1 MANWQKPVRIGVAVF
16 LIAFGVVVYRSIRE
30 REPAPLPPRVERLDP
45 KAVMETTA
53 ATLLRERGEEREL
66 DMTWE
71 RLVSYEDGSTRYF
84 VATIVVRRPDGRIFT
99 IRAREAYAGANQV
112 QLELTGEVAL
122 EASDGFRLQT
132 DRATFDRTES
142 IARVPGAVAFQKGTM
157 SGSGLG
163 ATYDERN
170 DVLTLKGDA
179 HVMTVDGTGR
189 TTLDARAGS
198 ATLDRL
204 NDVLFLEAGVEVHRG
219 AEVITAGSAV
229 ASLSSDDSVVTRLE
243 LRGDGSV
250 TGGASGIESMA
261 ASAIDLDYSDDG
273 TRLERVVLNGSAGAT
288 LAGNGQA
295 AGRRIEGGSLDLH
308 LAEDGTLTT
317 LTGRERVRL
326 DLPASGDAPLR
337 SISADSLD
345 GSGEPGQGLRRARFR
360 GAVEFREG
368 RAGRG
373 SMREARADTLDLALD
388 GDVVGSARF
397 GGGVTFDDQDLH
409 ATAPE
414 ARYEPEAG
422 TLSLSGGQSQS
433 ARVTDDRIDVAAR
446 TIDVAVGNRDL
457 TARGTVR
464 TTLRGRA
471 AGAGKSRDTRLP
483 GLLQEGAAASINA
496 EELVYDGDAARAVY
510 SGATTLV
517 QGETAIRAD
526 RLSLDERRG
535 DLEAAG
541 SARSSLVLGGDRFEG
556 RADVIRYVE
565 ATRLLTYSM
574 TPAPPTSE
582 GGARAGSGRSGPAPR
597 PAPRA
602 QVNGPDGDLYGE
614 RIEVALGPDGN
625 DVDRLEAHTRV
636 TVILGTRTAI
646 GQRLVFHA
654 RDERYEVSGDGT
666 TPVSIRETS
675 STDRSCRETTGRTL
689 TFFKSTDRIVV
700 DGSQARRTET
710 GPCGPEPSR

>member
-1 MANWQKPVRIGVAVF
+1 MANWQKPVRFGVAVF
-16 LIAFGVVVYRSIRE
+16 LIAFGVIVYRSIRE
-30 REPAPLPPRVERLDP
+30 RDPAPPPPRVERLDP
-45 KAVMETTA
+45 KAVLETTA
-53 ATLLRERGEEREL
+53 ATLQRERGEEREF
-66 DMTWE
+66 DMSWE
-71 RLVSYEDGSTRYF
+71 RLLSYEDGSARYF
-84 VATIVVRRPDGRIFT
+84 AATITVRRPDGRVFT
-99 IRAREAYAGANQV
+99 IKAGEAFAGVDQV
-112 QLELTGEVAL
+112 QLELTGNVVL

-142 IARVPGAVAFQKGTM
+142 IARVPGPVTFQKGAM

-170 DVLTLKGDA
+170 EVLTLTRDA
-179 HVMTVDGTGR
+179 RVMTVDGAGR

-204 NDVLFLEAGVEVHRG
+204 NHVLFLESTVDVRRG
-219 AEVITAGSAV
+219 AEVITAGSAI
-229 ASLSSDDSVVTRLE
+229 ASLSSDDSIVTRME
-243 LRGDGSV
+243 LRGNGSV
-250 TGGASGIESMA
+250 TGGATGIESMA

-288 LAGNGQA
+288 LAADEQT

-308 LAEDGTLTT
+308 LADDGTVTT
-317 LTGRERVRL
+317 LNGRERVRL
-326 DLPASGDAPLR
+326 DLPARGEAPSR

-345 GSGEPGQGLRRARFR
+345 GSGEPGRGLQQVRFR

-368 RAGRG
+368 RDGRA
-373 SMREARADTLDLALD
+373 SMREARAGTLDLGLD

-397 GGGVTFDDQDLH
+397 GGGVTFDDRDLR

-414 ARYEPEAG
+414 ARYEPDAG
-422 TLSLSGGQSQS
+422 ALSLSGGQSPS

-446 TIDVAVGNRDL
+446 TIDVAIGTRDL

-464 TTLRGRA
+464 TTLRSRPG
-471 AGAGKSRDTRLP
+471 GKGSTDTRLP
-483 GLLQEGAAASINA
+483 GLLQQGAAASINA
-496 EELVYDGDAARAVY
+496 EELVYDGSAARAVY
-510 SGATTLV
+510 SGGTTLV

-526 RLSLDERRG
+526 RLTLDERRG

-541 SARSSLVLGGDRFEG
+541 AARSSLMLGGDRFEG

-574 TPAPPTSE
+574 TPAPPTSGE
-582 GGARAGSGRSGPAPR
+582 GVRTGTGRGASAPR
-597 PAPRA
+597 PLPRA

-625 DVDRLEAHTRV
+625 DVDRLEAHARV
-636 TVILGTRTAI
+636 TVILGSRTAV
-646 GQRLVFHA
+646 GQQLVFHA

-675 STDRSCRETTGRTL
+675 SADRSCRETLGRTL
-689 TFFKSTDRIVV
+689 TFYKSTDRIVV

-710 GPCGPEPSR
+710 RPCGPEPSR